1 MVRINDHGLRTLWC
15 LNAIIV
21 GEAGHWKHALNGA
34 ASEARLRLKALEAEV
49 AASHDQRAAVLDPLG
64 EELQA
69 IRR

>member
-1 MVRINDHGLRTLWC
+1 MVRINDHRLRTLWC

-21 GEAGHWKHALNGA
+21 GEAGHWKHALDSA
-34 ASEARLRLKALEAEV
+34 ASEARLRFESLEAEI
-49 AASHDQRAAVLDPLG
+49 AAGHDQCAAVLHPLG